1 MAAAAH
7 HGEIHTDNALTY
19 RCRHDVGVN
28 ISACCLNGLLM
39 PHLSE
44 RGDAVAQM
52 GGFFKLP
59 GIRSSP
65 HAFFQ
70 IVENVNGAA
79 FEKLCST
86 TTICRIS
93 LFGDKSAAGSR
104 TAPDLSQKT
113 GA

>member
-7 HGEIHTDNALTY
+7 HGEIHTDNALTD
-19 RCRHDVGVN
+19 RCRHNVGVN

-65 HAFFQ
+65 LRETVQHDD
-70 IVENVNGAA
+70 NLPH
-79 FEKLCST
+79 KPLW
-86 TTICRIS
+86 
-93 LFGDKSAAGSR
+93 
-104 TAPDLSQKT
+104 
-113 GA
+113 